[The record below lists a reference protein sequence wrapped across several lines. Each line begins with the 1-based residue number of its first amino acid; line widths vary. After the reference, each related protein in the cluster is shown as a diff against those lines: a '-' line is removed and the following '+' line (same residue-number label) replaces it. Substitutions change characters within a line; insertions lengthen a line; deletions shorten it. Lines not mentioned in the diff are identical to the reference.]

1 MTLEQTSYPL
11 IDFTWKKPLNQPIST
26 YKSFHFGYVSVI
38 EVTQLLKKLK
48 HKKAAGYDDLPPG
61 LLKDSAAVISAPLIH
76 IINLL
81 FWSDV
86 FPSD

>member
-1 MTLEQTSYPL
+1 MTLEQISYAL
-11 IDFTWKKPLNQPIST
+11 IDFTWRKPLNQPIYT

-48 HKKAAGYDDLPPG
+48 HKKAAGYDDHPPG
-61 LLKDSAAVISAPLIH
+61 PAVISAPLIH